1 MKNGRKNALV
11 IAIAVICAGLVTTP
25 AYAIRTD
32 TSSPSASDKES
43 KSDDSKGSTS
53 GSESKSDDSKGSTSG
68 SESKSDDSESGG
80 TSNSGGNSDDKGASN
95 DVASN
100 DSGSDKSGGSSDD
113 SSADGA
119 KWQTINGP
127 GSSFTFKGTN
137 GDVTVNY
144 EGAKADVVGVGPNPI
159 DNQNYDSVGAFTK
172 TIFNTG
178 DFVGSGDQVDHAPDI
193 MDKNGVATFVS
204 KVAYNYLAIH
214 FGTHEM
220 IFDFGT
226 KGIAAY
232 SEFKIS
238 TVGKAAGLSNFRA
251 YTTSVASGETPIPG
265 ALWLFGSGL
274 VGLLRMR
281 KKS

>member
-32 TSSPSASDKES
+32 TGSSSASD
-43 KSDDSKGSTS
+43 
-53 GSESKSDDSKGSTSG
+53 SESKSDDSKGSTSG
-68 SESKSDDSESGG
+68 RESESDD
-80 TSNSGGNSDDKGASN
+80 NL
-95 DVASN
+95 
-100 DSGSDKSGGSSDD
+100 SDD

-119 KWQTINGP
+119 KWQTINSP

-159 DNQNYDSVGAFTK
+159 KDQNYDSVGAFTK

-178 DFVGSGDQVDHAPDI
+178 DFVGSGYQVDHAPDI